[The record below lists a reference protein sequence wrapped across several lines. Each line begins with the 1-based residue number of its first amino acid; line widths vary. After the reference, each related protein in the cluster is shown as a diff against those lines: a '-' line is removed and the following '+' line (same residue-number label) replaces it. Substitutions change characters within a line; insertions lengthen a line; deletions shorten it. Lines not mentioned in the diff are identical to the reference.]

1 MMPLPAPPRPDAVFL
16 PANTF
21 KGCNI
26 LVTGGGTGLG
36 NAMALAFAR
45 LGGTIVVASR
55 SSEHREAGLAR
66 IEAADGRAIDVE
78 IDVREPES
86 VAAAFDSAERLVGP
100 IDILINNAAGNFPV
114 AAETLS
120 PNGWRAV
127 TQIVLDGTF
136 FCSTEFARRRIARG
150 EPGCILNIG
159 AAYGWTGGPGT
170 APSAAAK
177 AGVMNLTKSLAVEWA
192 PDGIRVNG
200 LVPGTFPH
208 DDAPMAMRLGHTGIA
223 DLDADLARR
232 QPAGRVGETHEFGWA
247 ACYLC
252 SPYAAFVTGH
262 NMVIDG
268 GNWLRRGLKMPE
280 FQPVR
285 EWADTRTMRS

>member
-1 MMPLPAPPRPDAVFL
+1 MPLPAAPGPDAAFL
-16 PANTF
+16 PPDTF
-21 KGCNI
+21 EGSVI
-26 LVTGGGTGLG
+26 FITGGGTGLG
-36 NAMALAFAR
+36 NAMALGFSR

-55 SSEHREAGLAR
+55 SAEHRRTGVERIAAAG
-66 IEAADGRAIDVE
+66 GRAVDVE
-78 IDVREPES
+78 IDVREPDS
-86 VAAAFDSAERLVGP
+86 VAAAFDAAERVVGP
-100 IDILINNAAGNFPV
+100 IDVLINNAAGNFPV
-114 AAETLS
+114 PAETLS

-150 EPGCILNIG
+150 EPGSILNIG

-177 AGVMNLTKSLAVEWA
+177 AGVMNLTMSLAVEWA

-208 DDAPMAMRLGHTGIA
+208 DDAPMAMRLGHSSPEELSA
-223 DLDADLARR
+223 DLSQR
-232 QPAGRVGETHEFGWA
+232 QPAGRVGELHEFAWA

-252 SPYAAFVTGH
+252 SPYAAFVSGH

-268 GNWLRRGLKMPE
+268 GNWLRRGLRMPE

-285 EWADTRTMRS
+285 EWADTRAVRS